1 MWVRSV
7 SLLTTLLDIAHCFHL
22 IELRRYGVS
31 HYWLHCCV
39 WLEVGGHEEALLG
52 DGRVEVR
59 SVLTIVANTTLYTW
73 GGHVEALDDGR
84 SHD

>member
-1 MWVRSV
+1 MSY
-7 SLLTTLLDIAHCFHL
+7 I
-22 IELRRYGVS
+22 
-31 HYWLHCCV
+31 WLHCCV

-73 GGHVEALDDGR
+73 GGHVEALGDGR
-84 SHD
+84 SQE

>member
-1 MWVRSV
+1 M
-7 SLLTTLLDIAHCFHL
+7 
-22 IELRRYGVS
+22 
-31 HYWLHCCV
+31 HCCV

-73 GGHVEALDDGR
+73 GGHVEALGDGR
-84 SHD
+84 SQELNETQNEISNPFRRQWRISLSA